1 MEASPSTPD
10 PARIRVCVFDMFG
23 TLFDVHSV
31 VEACRDAFGDE
42 GEAFSEAWRREQ
54 LEYTWKRSLMGRW
67 VPFWQVTRD
76 SLDATLRV
84 YGRDDDD
91 ALRQRLIGAYKKVA
105 PYPDSDAALTVL
117 AEAGIRR
124 VILTNGSGD
133 MVASALQAAGFQDHF
148 ERVFSV
154 DDIEVFKP
162 DPRVY
167 AMAHEGLG
175 LEPEQ
180 ILMVS
185 SHPWD
190 LAGAISYGFQGVWV
204 NRPGGGHHVQN
215 LGFDPTH
222 TVSGMSELATLLRSP

>member
-1 MEASPSTPD
+1 MEASPSPSTPD

-54 LEYTWKRSLMGRW
+54 LEYTWKRSLMRRW

-76 SLDATLRV
+76 ALEATLAV
-84 YGRDDDD
+84 YGREADS
-91 ALRQRLIGAYKKVA
+91 ALRDRLLGAYREVS
-105 PYPDSDAALTVL
+105 PYPDSGPALEAL
-117 AEAGIRR
+117 NEAGVRCA
-124 VILTNGSGD
+124 ILTNGSRD
-133 MVASALQAAGFQDHF
+133 MVTSALEAAGFQGLF

-154 DDIEVFKP
+154 DGIQVFKP

-167 AMAHEGLG
+167 EMARDGLAMDSG
-175 LEPEQ
+175 Q

-190 LAGAISYGFQGVWV
+190 LAGAISCGFQGVWID
-204 NRPGGGHHVQN
+204 RPGSGHHVER
-215 LGFDPTH
+215 LGFDPDYR
-222 TVSGMSELATLLRSP
+222 VSDMHGLVDLVT